1 MNKLILLPLAAAVL
15 GLTSCDKAKEATD
28 KAKEAGAGAMDKAKD
43 AAAGA
48 ADKAKDAAAG
58 AMDKAK
64 EAGAG
69 AVDAAKGAID
79 AAGGKIAEIAGSL
92 KDIDYTNPAALG
104 DLGTKLGGLNIDS
117 LPEGVKSAITALKEP
132 LAKVAEMVKSAPDGL
147 KDNPAYQAIVEQIK
161 PLIDKLK
168 GALGGGTN

>member
-58 AMDKAK
+58 VVDKAK

-69 AVDAAKGAID
+69 AVDAAKGAMD
-79 AAGGKIAEIAGSL
+79 AVGGIAASL

>member
-1 MNKLILLPLAAAVL
+1 MNKLLLLPLAAAVL
-15 GLTSCDKAKEATD
+15 GMTSCDKAQEATS
-28 KAKEAGAGAMDKAKD
+28 KAKEAGAGAVDKAKD

-48 ADKAKDAAAG
+48 VDKAKDAAAG
-58 AMDKAK
+58 AVDKAK

-79 AAGGKIAEIAGSL
+79 AAGGKLTEIAASL
-92 KDIDYTNPAALG
+92 KGIDYTNPAGLG
-104 DLGTKLGGLNIDS
+104 DLGTKLSSLNLDI
-117 LPEGVKSAITALKEP
+117 LPEGVKSAIAALKEP

-147 KDNPAYQAIVEQIK
+147 KDSPAYQAIVEQIK

-168 GALGGGTN
+168 GALGGGAN